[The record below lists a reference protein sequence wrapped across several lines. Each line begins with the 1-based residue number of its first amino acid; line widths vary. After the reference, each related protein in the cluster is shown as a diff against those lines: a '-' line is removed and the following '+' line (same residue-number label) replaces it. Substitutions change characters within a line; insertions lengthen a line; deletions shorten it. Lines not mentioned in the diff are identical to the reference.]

1 MKCMIKHILLLAT
14 LLLSS
19 LAYAHDARPVIVEIQ
34 QLNQA
39 NYQLKAKVP
48 NAKNLRALPEFILPN
63 FCQQQSSNQDR
74 QTDGIAIAILYDC
87 SQSIEGESIQLT
99 YPAANP
105 GLSTLFRYGNLA
117 QQDFN
122 SLQSPDELIWV
133 IPDEITT
140 TGIFVDYFV
149 LGVEHIWLGLDHLL
163 FVACL
168 LILTAGNWQQLLITI
183 TGFTL
188 AHSVTLV
195 LSTLNV
201 IQLPIAPVEAVIA
214 LSILLLTVEIAKG
227 DKRTLSWRRPVLVSS
242 SFGLLHGFGFA
253 SVLNELGL
261 PNQDQLWA
269 LLAFNVGVEVGQ
281 LVFIAVLLVL
291 FYIFQSKHRAKD
303 KPLPTIDANSK
314 GVLISVYLIGSLA
327 AFWTLDRSW
336 SFLF

>member
-1 MKCMIKHILLLAT
+1 MKYLLLVAS

-19 LAYAHDARPVIVEIQ
+19 FVYAHDARPVIVEIQ
-34 QLNQA
+34 QLNQS
-39 NYQLKAKVP
+39 NYQLKAKIP
-48 NAKNLRALPEFILPN
+48 NAKNLRALPEFVLPD
-63 FCQQQSSNQDR
+63 FCQQQSSNQNR
-74 QTDGIAIAILYDC
+74 LTDGIAIALLYEC
-87 SQSIEGESIQLT
+87 SGEMEGQTIQLD
-99 YPAANP
+99 YPTANP

-122 SLQSPDELIWV
+122 SLQGPDELTWV
-133 IPDEITT
+133 IPDAVTT
-140 TGIFVDYFV
+140 TGVFVDYFI

-168 LILTAGNWQQLLITI
+168 LILTAGNWRQLLITI

-188 AHSVTLV
+188 AHSITLV

-201 IQLPIAPVEAVIA
+201 LQLPIAPVEAVIA

-261 PNQDQLWA
+261 PDTDQLWA

-281 LVFIAVLLVL
+281 LFFIAVLLVL
-291 FYIFQSKHRAKD
+291 FYFFQSKHRATEKS
-303 KPLPTIDANSK
+303 LPTIETNSK

-327 AFWTLDRSW
+327 AFWTLERSW
-336 SFLF
+336 PFLF